1 MVCRIF
7 RKAHGRSCSQKRLL
21 WRGITLLSGAQTD
34 LAYREINTLP
44 QSTRFQRLPLTIRF
58 PPAAPRRY
66 SRASFIPPESCRGFP
81 TDDVGQFWRTETGR
95 FWSAPKLFQLERT
108 ISLETYARQCL
119 LDASLR
125 AYSEMPDEMRE
136 LTSYEKGL
144 EKEKLW
150 RSLQR
155 DKKSHQSAYASH
167 YKMFK
172 QIRRDF
178 PLVPPEPIS
187 TDADQNGAA
196 PALPTPEVVKEM
208 LDHADRAKNEPNY
221 QLPRWVANML
231 LDDEMMAEI
240 APSYDVTA
248 LLEKLTVTPVPLA
261 A

>member
-1 MVCRIF
+1 MTEEQ
-7 RKAHGRSCSQKRLL
+7 KARRAAVARQNGAKS
-21 WRGITLLSGAQTD
+21 RGPVSDLGKYIASLNSIATGEHLEILKEELPECIALLSSDCWISYLRLYQKHLRQLQPASECEQT
-34 LAYREINTLP
+34 LVRHMCVE
-44 QSTRFQRLPLTIRF
+44 
-58 PPAAPRRY
+58 
-66 SRASFIPPESCRGFP
+66 
-81 TDDVGQFWRTETGR
+81 
-95 FWSAPKLFQLERT
+95 LFQLERT

-125 AYSEMPDEMRE
+125 AYSEMPSEMRD

-248 LLEKLTVTPVPLA
+248 LLEKLTVSPVPLA